1 MIFVKPCS
9 AQLKVNKSQK
19 DQNKFF
25 RIKVQI
31 WNFTGFAHSG
41 CPGCPIE
48 GNLENEPQADKI
60 KETASQSA
68 VVLLKTKFAGGELN
82 QDCNVNLV
90 SVSNFKNQVNTYFYG
105 R

>member
-1 MIFVKPCS
+1 MQPCS
-9 AQLKVNKSQK
+9 AQLKVNKSQT

-25 RIKVQI
+25 SIKVKI

-82 QDCNVNLV
+82 QDCNVNLI
-90 SVSNFKNQVNTYFYG
+90 SVSNFKNQVNTCFLSQ
-105 R
+105 